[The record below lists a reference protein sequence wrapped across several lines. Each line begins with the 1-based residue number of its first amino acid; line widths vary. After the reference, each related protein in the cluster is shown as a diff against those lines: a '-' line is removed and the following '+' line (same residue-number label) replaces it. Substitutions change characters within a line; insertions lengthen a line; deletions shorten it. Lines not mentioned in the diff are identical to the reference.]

1 MNLKSRLSEAV
12 ETKELY
18 SVFEQKDL
26 EGGYTGILLNV
37 TEEELLLKKI
47 NRDGRED
54 GYFLMRTEDVVCC
67 CTGDSELERR
77 RKLWR
82 GKEEKGLLFS
92 AKSDSLMDGLLSYA
106 AKKMEPVGI
115 CCQEQAYTGW
125 LREFSDEM
133 VVLNE
138 VTSYGEN
145 DGEVWLR
152 RDCIDTVEADSQEL
166 RIRKNMWSGEI
177 PETRRNSEKDF
188 FEKLKAYEGKN
199 GLFEFYLDD
208 DLEMCYV
215 GEVEHVT
222 EKELMIKH
230 IDARG
235 NYDGHGIFPLNRVVC
250 IYRKSRY
257 LSKMEKLRKD
267 GLKGNSLYMEGE
279 DLSGELMRYVQREQ
293 EFIMLEVEEQEY
305 YGKII
310 DWDENQIQLA
320 VLDPYGKQDG
330 RMWILREW
338 VKAIWI
344 DNGMLQGMILF
355 KNQNSPQEKAENEK
369 K

>member
-1 MNLKSRLSEAV
+1 MNLKDQLLEVAKTKRLC
-12 ETKELY
+12 T
-18 SVFEQKDL
+18 VFEYDDL
-26 EGGYTGILLNV
+26 EDGYTGVVLNV
-37 TEEELLLKKI
+37 TEEELLLKRV
-47 NRDGRED
+47 NRDGREN
-54 GYFLMRTEDVVCC
+54 GYFLMKTEDIVCY
-67 CTGDSELERR
+67 CTGDREMKRR
-77 RKLWR
+77 WQLW
-82 GKEEKGLLFS
+82 EEKEYSRMPLVKGEN
-92 AKSDSLMDGLLSYA
+92 LMDELLGYA
-106 AKKMEPVGI
+106 LEEMEPVGV
-115 CCQEQAYTGW
+115 CCQGYMYTGW
-125 LREFSDEM
+125 LKGFSDEM
-133 VVLNE
+133 VVLTE
-138 VTSYGEN
+138 FTYCGED

-152 RDCIDTVEADSQEL
+152 RDCIDTVEVDSQEL

-177 PETRRNSEKDF
+177 PEMRRNPEEDF

-230 IDARG
+230 INARG

-257 LSKMEKLRKD
+257 LSKMEKLRED
-267 GLKGNSLYMEGE
+267 GLKGKSLYMEGE

-293 EFIMLEVEEQEY
+293 EFIMLEVEEQEH

-320 VLDPYGKQDG
+320 VRDPYGKEDG

-338 VKAIWI
+338 VKSIWT
-344 DNGMLQGMILF
+344 DNAMLQGM
-355 KNQNSPQEKAENEK
+355 KRC
-369 K
+369 